1 MQINTELIS
10 KQQIRLKVN
19 LKLQLAT
26 DDGLKSMAIFQR
38 SLQEPMKMLLL
49 NIWDAL
55 IMVYE
60 KNAINK

>member
-19 LKLQLAT
+19 LKLHLAT

-49 NIWDAL
+49 NIWNAL